1 MPLSA
6 VIIITLPPSLSC
18 RVARWRLSTVAD
30 SFVLRSLLTVYRTR
44 PGGGTEDLT
53 TSRGDARRAQTE
65 RRSRGWPK
73 VAGVTGGVAFFL
85 IIAELIISISSAG
98 RSSFNL

>member
-1 MPLSA
+1 MGYALVSRHHNNSTSVFVMPRERLA
-6 VIIITLPPSLSC
+6 TVTVFNC
-18 RVARWRLSTVAD
+18 RGLFRLTIVT
-30 SFVLRSLLTVYRTR
+30 TVYRTR

-73 VAGVTGGVAFFL
+73 VAGVTGVWRWPSIYTVL
-85 IIAELIISISSAG
+85 IIA
-98 RSSFNL
+98 F